1 MTDVKAFRLDVN
13 QTFPDRE
20 ILAMRVA
27 EEDYICLQSDVR
39 DFQCMGHRFCVIA
52 CQSERRGW
60 NVSTA
65 YVSEGDDFDALDEE
79 FEQLPEKAT
88 SPFCTEWIVPL
99 ILPVIIDTPA
109 ISNKNLKQFLSVY
122 GLDYALTDS
131 ILQEART
138 ETK

>member
-1 MTDVKAFRLDVN
+1 
-13 QTFPDRE
+13 
-20 ILAMRVA
+20 
-27 EEDYICLQSDVR
+27 
-39 DFQCMGHRFCVIA
+39 MGHRFCVIA